1 MTTATMTPYEHGYAT
16 AAGKV
21 GTGWMRFT
29 STLAADGYEGF
40 DGFGQAWMETDQCAY
55 ETQGVFQWADYNGQ
69 EELEQ
74 FIDEQERWC
83 DGYDDFVTEQLRL
96 RADVLETDEDTME
109 YQVEEG

>member
-1 MTTATMTPYEHGYAT
+1 MTTATPYEHGYAT

-29 STLAADGYEGF
+29 PELAADGY
-40 DGFGQAWMETDQCAY
+40 DGFGQAWMETDQWAY
-55 ETQGVFQWADYNGQ
+55 ETEDVFQWVDYNGQ

-83 DGYDDFVTEQLRL
+83 DGYDDFCGHEPK
-96 RADVLETDEDTME
+96 
-109 YQVEEG
+109 GG